1 MALQTLI
8 ALIFAFISTRTRQ
21 SDPEKG
27 PETVSETPNVQRNS
41 GARAHNDNE
50 EDTHEKKDMAQEMH
64 LDVDVDDN
72 EDSGSPPDES
82 VSGPQTDLLS
92 IDSPD
97 KRPSF
102 FTRVKTFVFPPSSN
116 DLSYAPNYR
125 CIPLFTG
132 IVVPFS
138 ILLEIPGLTGYWY
151 IRTENYNTVQT
162 RANPVLLDIGLAFS
176 MTCAVLANVCIIL
189 RFLEKRVVT
198 MTILC
203 IVFLSIHDIIN
214 IVALIIFGVSHR
226 FNDGFTYGE
235 AFWMTICS
243 TVISL
248 VTNVSLIIDFI
259 CTPDFKTSGSGLTRK
274 QRTLMILLIILFV
287 YIALGSL
294 VNSYLLSL
302 SFINA
307 LYFTVTTIETIG
319 FGDIVPDT
327 PGSRIFICFYA
338 AFGIV
343 NLAVV
348 VGMVQETVREGLHI
362 GYFRR
367 LQDIRERRRAARR
380 RRNAERRWR
389 SAVIWRLRDKG
400 AKVWVRK
407 CRSTS
412 DSFWAK
418 VKRRF
423 FSAAERI
430 PHPLDHFRGKRLNL
444 EALTHAELK
453 AAAMEAGVPL
463 DTLLPPQFYEAQMQN
478 DNEDDNADDL
488 EIGSIYPALSVPHS
502 VYGMN
507 VRRGAHRMLTH
518 QRLGAMA
525 ALLTRFAIG
534 VSLDHKGPILQAT
547 VGDVKNP
554 SEDSAL
560 NNKRGLSTGADVSVE
575 DEHDT
580 ESSTTF
586 ATTSSS
592 DDINVKYDSMV
603 ASKEKHALFVRSCLA
618 WTFFIVFWLVGA
630 AIFSLTEGWPYG
642 LSVYFCFIAFTTIG
656 YGDPAPRTP
665 AGRSVFVVW
674 ALLGVAT
681 VTVLI
686 SVASEA
692 YSKRYKAML
701 QCDSFERAVTT
712 YRTRTKNMYMTRTQ
726 SLSEPQ
732 PPSQAQSPTQIETQ
746 SLTPASPNVRF
757 QPHVPSSG
765 LRPRTTFVEQDDG
778 GEGSQQPQ
786 DTEINAPDP
795 DLRAQDLLETLPQ
808 RVLNEARSFQ
818 EYMRYLGNGGSGTNA
833 YVNEQLKAL
842 LDDVVG
848 ADNMKAGIK
857 MDILRDKDTR
867 RTLITLSIEKSLM
880 ELMTIAEEAIAGM
893 NERDHVAAALG
904 QGQED
909 VDTDVRER
917 ITTSG
922 VGGTNVDGALQ

>member
-27 PETVSETPNVQRNS
+27 PETLSETLNVQRNS

-50 EDTHEKKDMAQEMH
+50 EVTQEKKDMAQGMH

-92 IDSPD
+92 IDSPA

-102 FTRVKTFVFPPSSN
+102 FTRVKTFVFPPSSD

-125 CIPLFTG
+125 CTPLFTG

-203 IVFLSIHDIIN
+203 IAFLSIHDIIN
-214 IVALIIFGVSHR
+214 IVALVIFGVSHR

-243 TVISL
+243 TVVSL

-274 QRTLMILLIILFV
+274 QRTLTIMLIILFV
-287 YIALGSL
+287 YIAFGSL
-294 VNSYLLSL
+294 VNSFLLSL

-307 LYFTVTTIETIG
+307 LYFTVTTLETIG

-367 LQDIRERRRAARR
+367 LQDIRERRRAAQR

-400 AKVWVRK
+400 ATVWVRK

-412 DSFWAK
+412 NSFWAK

-423 FSAAERI
+423 FSAAERT
-430 PHPLDHFRGKRLNL
+430 PHSLDHFRGKRLNL
-444 EALTHAELK
+444 EALTNAELK

-478 DNEDDNADDL
+478 DNDDDNADDL

-575 DEHDT
+575 GEHDT
-580 ESSTTF
+580 ESS
-586 ATTSSS
+586 TTSSS

-603 ASKEKHALFVRSCLA
+603 ASKEKHALFVRSSLA
-618 WTFFIVFWLVGA
+618 WTFFIVFWLVGS

-686 SVASEA
+686 SVASET

-757 QPHVPSSG
+757 QPHVSSSG

-795 DLRAQDLLETLPQ
+795 NLRAQDLLETLPQ

-818 EYMRYLGNGGSGTNA
+818 EYMRYLGNSSSGTNA

-880 ELMTIAEEAIAGM
+880 ELMTIGEEAIAGM
-893 NERDHVAAALG
+893 NERDRVAAALG
-904 QGQED
+904 QRQED
-909 VDTDVRER
+909 ADTDVRDR
-917 ITTSG
+917 ITASG
-922 VGGTNVDGALQ
+922 VGGTNVDDALS

>member
-8 ALIFAFISTRTRQ
+8 ALIFAFASTRTRE

-27 PETVSETPNVQRNS
+27 PETLSETSNAKRNLDT
-41 GARAHNDNE
+41 RPHNDDE
-50 EDTHEKKDMAQEMH
+50 KDMPQETH
-64 LDVDVDDN
+64 LDVDIDVDD
-72 EDSGSPPDES
+72 EDGTPPDES
-82 VSGPQTDLLS
+82 VSGSQTDPLQLLS
-92 IDSPD
+92 LDSPD
-97 KRPSF
+97 KRPSL
-102 FTRVKTFVFPPSSN
+102 FTRVKTFMFPPSSD

-125 CIPLFTG
+125 YIPLITG

-138 ILLEIPGLTGYWY
+138 ILLEIPGLTGHWY
-151 IRTENYNTVQT
+151 IRTENYNTVQN

-176 MTCAVLANVCIIL
+176 MTCAVLANVCIIF
-189 RFLEKRVVT
+189 RFLEKRVMV

-203 IVFLSIHDIIN
+203 IMFLSIHDIIN
-214 IVALIIFGVSHR
+214 VVALTIFGVSHR

-235 AFWMTICS
+235 AFWMTVCS
-243 TVISL
+243 TVVSVI
-248 VTNVSLIIDFI
+248 TNVSLIIDFI
-259 CTPDFKTSGSGLTRK
+259 TTPDFKTSGSGLTRK
-274 QRTLMILLIILFV
+274 QRTLMIMLISLFA
-287 YIALGSL
+287 YIAFGSL
-294 VNSYLLSL
+294 VNSFLLSL

-319 FGDIVPDT
+319 FGDIAPNS
-327 PGSRIFICFYA
+327 PGSRVFICFYA

-348 VGMVQETVREGLHI
+348 VGMVQETVREGLHV

-367 LQDIRERRRAARR
+367 LHDIRERRRAARR
-380 RRNAERRWR
+380 RRNAEKRWH

-407 CRSTS
+407 CRPTS
-412 DSFWAK
+412 NSFWAK

-423 FSAAERI
+423 FRAAEKM
-430 PHPLDHFRGKRLNL
+430 PHPLDPSRGKRLNL

-478 DNEDDNADDL
+478 DDDDDNVDDL
-488 EIGSIYPALSVPHS
+488 EIASTYPALSVPHT

-534 VSLDHKGPILQAT
+534 VSLEHKGPITQAA
-547 VGDVKNP
+547 VGGVENP
-554 SEDSAL
+554 SEDPAL
-560 NNKRGLSTGADVSVE
+560 NNKRGLSAG
-575 DEHDT
+575 DEGLVGGERNT
-580 ESSTTF
+580 ESS
-586 ATTSSS
+586 TTSSS
-592 DDINVKYDSMV
+592 DDINAEYDSMV
-603 ASKEKHALFVRSCLA
+603 ANKENHALFMRSSFA
-618 WTFFIVFWLVGA
+618 WITFVVFWLVGS
-630 AIFSLTEGWPYG
+630 AIFSLTEGWSYG
-642 LSVYFCFIAFTTIG
+642 LSIYFCFVAFTTIG

-701 QCDSFERAVTT
+701 QCGAFERAVTV
-712 YRTRTKNMYMTRTQ
+712 YRTRTKKMYITRTQ

-732 PPSQAQSPTQIETQ
+732 PPDQPQSPIQIHQIQAQ
-746 SLTPASPNVRF
+746 SLTPASPSVRF
-757 QPHVPSSG
+757 EPHAPSDVR
-765 LRPRTTFVEQDDG
+765 LRTTSLEQDDDG
-778 GEGSQQPQ
+778 GEGSQQPR
-786 DTEINAPDP
+786 DTEMNAPDP
-795 DLRAQDLLETLPQ
+795 NLRAQDLLETLPQ
-808 RVLNEARSFQ
+808 RVLNEVHSFQ
-818 EYMRYLGNGGSGTNA
+818 EYMRYLGNSDSGTNA
-833 YVNEQLKAL
+833 YVNEQLRAL
-842 LDDVVG
+842 LDDVFGV
-848 ADNMKAGIK
+848 ADVKASVK
-857 MDILRDKDTR
+857 MDILKDKDTR

-880 ELMTIAEEAIAGM
+880 ELMTITEEAIAAM
-893 NERDHVAAALG
+893 NERDRVAAALV
-904 QGQED
+904 QGREDAD
-909 VDTDVRER
+909 VDE
-917 ITTSG
+917 
-922 VGGTNVDGALQ
+922 